1 MPIIAHFQWD
11 PIWFGVMMTVNLAIG
26 QVTPPVAVN
35 LYVGARI
42 SNLSIEDIVPDV
54 LPQLF
59 AALIALLLIT
69 LFPSITTALPH
80 WMGML

>member
-1 MPIIAHFQWD
+1 
-11 PIWFGVMMTVNLAIG
+11 
-26 QVTPPVAVN
+26 VAVN

-69 LFPSITTALPH
+69 LFPSITTALRH